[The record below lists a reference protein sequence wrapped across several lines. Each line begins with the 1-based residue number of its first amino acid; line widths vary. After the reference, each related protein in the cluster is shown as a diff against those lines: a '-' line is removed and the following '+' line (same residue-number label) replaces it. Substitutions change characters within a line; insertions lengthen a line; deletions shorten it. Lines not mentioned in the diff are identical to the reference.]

1 MKTSSCSVASSLWPS
16 LRDHDFAPV
25 KELRIIGK
33 HASTVLVGQLA
44 IMAFGVVDTV
54 IAGRYSDTALAAL
67 SVGSAIYISVYVGL
81 IGIIQALLPIWAEMR
96 GARQPLAVGE
106 SIRQSLY
113 LCGLI
118 SLAGIGALL
127 FPGPLLHW
135 AQIPAS
141 MQGEVQAYLA
151 VLAFAFV
158 PALLFR
164 LFSTLN
170 QALGKPVLITW
181 LQIGA
186 LVVKIPLSI
195 WFVAGGGG
203 LDAMG
208 AVGCAW
214 ATLVVNYLL
223 LLLAVLLLR
232 TNSLY
237 LPYRIWAHMERP
249 DWRQIRSFAR
259 LGLPAGLAYMVEV
272 TSFTLMALFIARLGT
287 VAAASHQIAASLAA
301 VLYMVPLSLAIAC
314 SARVSF
320 WIGAGDPDKA
330 RRVVGL
336 ALSLSALSASTL
348 ALLLWLLSQQIPAWY
363 SRNPEVVVTASTLL
377 AWVAL
382 YHLADSLQ
390 AVCAFLLRCYRIT
403 LMPLLI
409 YGVLL
414 WGFGLTGG
422 YFLAYVGTAGMPAS
436 QLPVSFWTAA
446 TLALAAVAC
455 CFLALLWRATH
466 QSSSAAAKQS
476 FLKS

>member
-1 MKTSSCSVASSLWPS
+1 M
-16 LRDHDFAPV
+16 
-25 KELRIIGK
+25 KELKIIGK

-44 IMAFGVVDTV
+44 IMAFGVADTV

-96 GARQPLAVGE
+96 GARQHHAVGQ

-118 SLAGIGALL
+118 SMAGIGALL
-127 FPGPLLHW
+127 FPGPLLQW
-135 AQIPAS
+135 AKIPAA

-151 VLAFAFV
+151 VLALAFV

-232 TNSLY
+232 TNALY
-237 LPYRIWAHMERP
+237 LPYRIWARMEKP

-320 WIGAGDPDKA
+320 WIGAGEPAQA

-336 ALSLSALSASTL
+336 ALSLSALSASAL
-348 ALLLWLLSQQIPAWY
+348 ALLLWLMSQQIPAWY
-363 SRNPEVVVTASTLL
+363 SRNPEVVLSASTLL
-377 AWVAL
+377 AWVAV

-436 QLPVSFWTAA
+436 QLPASFWTAA
-446 TLALAAVAC
+446 TAALTAVAC
-455 CFLALLWRATH
+455 CFLTLLWRASRQAISTPP
-466 QSSSAAAKQS
+466 STFYK
-476 FLKS
+476 K